1 MDKKY
6 YIGYINHLVS
16 KSICYHSGIKC
27 SSPTSELDYYVY
39 NRRLP
44 RFNKCYIE
52 VKEPNIIKILD
63 KNAEKNFDDS
73 LRDDE
78 VYIIFEI
85 VVDKMNN
92 IYAKEIVTGS
102 IFPIMGY
109 SDFTRTYDAKV
120 FVRDTS
126 IDQFN
131 KGYAFDY
138 DFDAVEKS
146 YPINPNI
153 PLLHYFIKKKEYRIA
168 TSKEV
173 QIYTESFI
181 KKGKLGFKRKNKETY
196 NKITE
201 LYINNRYQSNEFT
214 DFVEENKEEKTRE
227 QFDPS
232 TKIMEN
238 IEFLL
243 IQIGKINMD
252 LKLNMDK
259 KYKLLLE
266 QENKELTLSPLT
278 LESLKALEAEL
289 EFIIKFQ
296 KKQDD
301 NIISCLDNI
310 ISEYENDGKSE
321 RTIEDID
328 KLSELFFKMKNSYS
342 LVTQRKIIEKF
353 ANLYILEIY
362 ENRDNIKLEDLSNSY
377 FNDILKSIIIYIT
390 SMIENNIIENNII
403 IDYSNIT
410 PEYVL
415 NLIKQIKFTQINSK
429 QKNLKVSL
437 KD

>member
-6 YIGYINHLVS
+6 YIGYIKHLVPIS
-16 KSICYHSGIKC
+16 KCYHQGLEC
-27 SSPTSELDYYVY
+27 SLPTSELDYYVY
-39 NRRLP
+39 DKKLP
-44 RFNKCYIE
+44 CFLTHYIE
-52 VKEPNIIKILD
+52 VKEPHIIKILD
-63 KNAEKNFDDS
+63 KDAEKNFDHSIRGNIDI
-73 LRDDE
+73 
-78 VYIIFEI
+78 VFEI

-92 IYAKEIVTGS
+92 IYAKEILTGS
-102 IFPIMGY
+102 IFPIMDY
-109 SDFTRTYDAKV
+109 KDFTRTYDAEVK
-120 FVRDTS
+120 VRDTS
-126 IDQFN
+126 IDINN

-138 DFDAVEKS
+138 DFDATINN

-153 PLLHYFIKKKEYRIA
+153 IVHYFIKKKEYQLA
-168 TSKEV
+168 TLKEI

-181 KKGKLGFKRKNKETY
+181 KKGKLGFKRKNKDAY
-196 NKITE
+196 NGIIG
-201 LYINNRYQSNEFT
+201 LYMNNRYESTEFT
-214 DFVEENKEEKTRE
+214 EFVEESKDEKIKE
-227 QFDPS
+227 QLDPT

-238 IEFLL
+238 IEILL

-252 LKLNMDK
+252 LKLSMDR

-296 KKQDD
+296 KKHDD
-301 NIISCLDNI
+301 DIISCLDNI

-321 RTIEDID
+321 HTIEDID
-328 KLSELFFKMKNSYS
+328 KLSELFLKMKNSYP

-362 ENRDNIKLEDLSNSY
+362 ENKDNIKLEDLSNSY

-403 IDYSNIT
+403 IDYSDIT

-415 NLIKQIKFTQINSK
+415 DLIKQIKFIQKNIK
-429 QKNLKVSL
+429 QKIKN
-437 KD
+437 